1 MSDLFDKNITR
12 TLAADKQ
19 FLEQTQVP
27 IITLSASFRE
37 DLKRMHG
44 LPHNETSTDVVLSRA
59 HYSMALGVAQEAWQ
73 GKVDPQK
80 CWIVDPTNYVSKDD
94 WLSVRV
100 TEKIGKTVARHSILK
115 KAKDLADRFG
125 RKKLPILDSI
135 TPALL
140 YLSQSVERPI
150 LSFHTSVGNVLAG
163 QGKRVFQMVT
173 DPHVREDYLD
183 FGELPSK
190 YWFVFDDKTKI
201 ELLEKAALIDK
212 EIDSERIVVTGP
224 PIDPRIVAARTQK
237 QPWRSGPLRLCIT
250 TGGLGTNKSEILQL
264 LQKLL
269 PELHKTQYP
278 YELLVYVST
287 QRDIYTEVLA
297 LAGKHQLTVS
307 PLAKTDAKLRVMY
320 HPQIVDAN
328 ELLIKYAFPW
338 ANGFITKP
346 SGDMAYDA
354 VAAGCFLLTLQEWGV
369 WEVSIREQFEHL
381 GISRRLLLE
390 DVQDQLE
397 VLSSAQGKAQS
408 WIESAQRNALSLP
421 ASFTSGAKTILRE
434 YNALI

>member
-1 MSDLFDKNITR
+1 MSDLFDTNITR

-19 FLEQTQVP
+19 FLENTQVP

-37 DLKRMHG
+37 DVKRFHG
-44 LPHNETSTDVVLSRA
+44 LPNNETNTDLVLSRA

-73 GKVDPQK
+73 GKMDPKK

-94 WLSVRV
+94 WMSIQM
-100 TEKIGKTVARHSILK
+100 TEKIGKTIARHSFLK
-115 KAKDLADRFG
+115 KAKELVDRFG
-125 RKKLPILDSI
+125 RRKLPILDSI

-140 YLSQSVERPI
+140 YLSERVERPI
-150 LSFHTSVGNVLAG
+150 LSFHSSVGNVLAG

-183 FGELPSK
+183 FGELPTK

-212 EIDSERIVVTGP
+212 EVDSERIIVTGP
-224 PIDPRIVAARTQK
+224 PIDPRIIAARVKK
-237 QPWRSGPLRLCIT
+237 QPWRSGSLRLCIT

-264 LQKLL
+264 LNKLL
-269 PELHKTQYP
+269 PELHKSHCP
-278 YELLVYVST
+278 YELLVYAST
-287 QRDIYTEVLA
+287 HRDIYTEVLA
-297 LAGKHQLTVS
+297 TAGKHQITVS
-307 PLAKTDAKLRVMY
+307 PLAKTDAKLRVIY

-328 ELLIKYAFPW
+328 ELLIKYGFPW
-338 ANGFITKP
+338 AHGFITKP

-354 VAAGCFLLTLQEWGV
+354 AAAGCFLLTLQEWGV
-369 WEVSIREQFEHL
+369 WEVSIRESFEHL
-381 GISRRLLLE
+381 GISRRLLLA
-390 DVQDQLE
+390 DALDQLE

-408 WIESAQRNALSLP
+408 WIEAAQHNALGLP
-421 ASFTSGAKTILRE
+421 SSFTSGAKTILKT
-434 YNALI
+434 YKKLL

>member
-1 MSDLFDKNITR
+1 MSDLFDSNITR

-19 FLEQTQVP
+19 YLENTQIP

-44 LPHNETSTDVVLSRA
+44 LPNNETDVDVVLSRA

-73 GKVDPQK
+73 GKVDPKK
-80 CWIVDPTNYVSKDD
+80 CWIVDPTNYVSKED
-94 WLSVRV
+94 WLSVRM
-100 TEKIGKTVARHSILK
+100 TEEVGKTIARHSFLK
-115 KAKDLADRFG
+115 KTKDLIDRFG

-140 YLSQSVERPI
+140 YLSEQVERPI

-173 DPHVREDYLD
+173 DPHIREDYLD
-183 FGELPSK
+183 FGELPTK

-212 EIDSERIVVTGP
+212 EIDSERILVTGP
-224 PIDPRIVAARTQK
+224 PIDPRIVAARTKK

-250 TGGLGTNKSEILQL
+250 TGGLGTNKAEILQL
-264 LQKLL
+264 LNKLL
-269 PELHKTQYP
+269 PELHKTHKP

-297 LAGKHQLTVS
+297 IAGKNQITVS
-307 PLAKTDAKLRVMY
+307 PLAKTDAKLRVIY
-320 HPQIVDAN
+320 HPQIVNAN
-328 ELLIKYAFPW
+328 ELLIKYGFPW
-338 ANGFITKP
+338 AHGFVTKP

-354 VAAGCFLLTLQEWGV
+354 VAAGCFLLTLKEWGV
-369 WEVSIREQFEHL
+369 WEVSIRENFEHL

-390 DVQDQLE
+390 DIHDQLE
-397 VLSSAQGKAQS
+397 VLSSAQDKAQS
-408 WIESAQRNALSLP
+408 WIEGAQRKALAMP
-421 ASFTSGAKTILRE
+421 ASFTSGAKTILKTYRQ
-434 YNALI
+434 LL

>member
-1 MSDLFDKNITR
+1 MSDLFDTNITR

-19 FLEQTQVP
+19 YLEHTQVP

-44 LPHNETSTDVVLSRA
+44 LANNETDPDVVLSRA

-73 GKVDPQK
+73 GKVDPKK

-94 WLSVRV
+94 WLSVRM
-100 TEKIGKTVARHSILK
+100 TEEVGKTIARHSFLK
-115 KAKDLADRFG
+115 KAKDLVDRFG

-140 YLSQSVERPI
+140 YLSERIERPI

-173 DPHVREDYLD
+173 DPHIREDYLD
-183 FGELPSK
+183 FGELPTK

-224 PIDPRIVAARTQK
+224 PIDPRIVAARTK
-237 QPWRSGPLRLCIT
+237 KNPWRSGPLRLCIT
-250 TGGLGTNKSEILQL
+250 TGGLGTNKSEILHL
-264 LQKLL
+264 LNTLL
-269 PELHKTQYP
+269 PELHKSHCP

-297 LAGKHQLTVS
+297 TAGKHQITVS

-320 HPQIVDAN
+320 HPRIVDAN
-328 ELLIKYAFPW
+328 ELLIKYGFPW
-338 ANGFITKP
+338 AHGFITKP

-369 WEVSIREQFEHL
+369 WEVSIREHFEHL
-381 GISRRLLLE
+381 DISRRLLL
-390 DVQDQLE
+390 DDAVDQLE
-397 VLSSAQGKAQS
+397 VLMSAQAKAQS
-408 WIESAQRNALSLP
+408 WIEGAQRTAQSLP
-421 ASFTSGAKTILRE
+421 ASFTSGAKTILKT
-434 YNALI
+434 YKQLL

>member
-1 MSDLFDKNITR
+1 MSDLFDSNITR

-19 FLEQTQVP
+19 YLENTQVP

-44 LPHNETSTDVVLSRA
+44 LPNNETDVDVVLSRA

-73 GKVDPQK
+73 GKVDPKK

-94 WLSVRV
+94 WLSVRM
-100 TEKIGKTVARHSILK
+100 TEEVGKTIARHSFLK
-115 KAKDLADRFG
+115 KTKDLIDRFG

-140 YLSQSVERPI
+140 YLSEQVERPI

-173 DPHVREDYLD
+173 DPHIREDYLD
-183 FGELPSK
+183 FGELPTK

-212 EIDSERIVVTGP
+212 EIDSERILVTGP
-224 PIDPRIVAARTQK
+224 PIDPRIVAARTKK

-250 TGGLGTNKSEILQL
+250 TGGLGTNKAEILQL
-264 LQKLL
+264 LNKLL
-269 PELHKTQYP
+269 PELHKTHVP

-287 QRDIYTEVLA
+287 QRDIYTEVLEI
-297 LAGKHQLTVS
+297 AGKNQITVS
-307 PLAKTDAKLRVMY
+307 PLAKTDAKLRVIY
-320 HPQIVDAN
+320 HPQIVNAN
-328 ELLIKYAFPW
+328 ELLIRYGFPW
-338 ANGFITKP
+338 AHGFVTKP

-354 VAAGCFLLTLQEWGV
+354 VAAGCFLLTLKEWGV
-369 WEVSIREQFEHL
+369 WEVSIRESFEHL

-390 DVQDQLE
+390 DVHDQLE

-408 WIESAQRNALSLP
+408 WIEGAQRKALSMP
-421 ASFTSGAKTILRE
+421 ASFTSGAKTILKTYRQ
-434 YNALI
+434 LL

>member
-1 MSDLFDKNITR
+1 MSDLFDSNITQ
-12 TLAADKQ
+12 TLSADKQ
-19 FLEQTQVP
+19 LLEQTQVP

-37 DLKRMHG
+37 DLKKMHG
-44 LPHNETSTDVVLSRA
+44 LPNNNTDPDVVLSRA

-73 GKVDPQK
+73 GQVDPKK

-94 WLSVRV
+94 WMSVRM
-100 TEKIGKTVARHSILK
+100 TEEIGKTIARHSFLK
-115 KAKDLADRFG
+115 KAKDLVDRFG

-140 YLSQSVERPI
+140 YLSERIERPI

-183 FGELPSK
+183 FGELPTK
-190 YWFVFDDKTKI
+190 YWFVFDEKTKI

-212 EIDSERIVVTGP
+212 VVDSERIIVTGP
-224 PIDPRIVAARTQK
+224 PIDPRIVAGRVKK
-237 QPWRSGPLRLCIT
+237 QPWRSGPLQLCIT

-264 LQKLL
+264 LNKLL
-269 PELHKTQYP
+269 PELHKSHCP

-287 QRDIYTEVLA
+287 QRDIYTEVLET
-297 LAGKHQLTVS
+297 AGKHQITVS
-307 PLAKTDAKLRVMY
+307 PLAKTDAKLRVIY

-338 ANGFITKP
+338 AHGFITKP

-390 DVQDQLE
+390 DAIDQLE

-408 WIESAQRNALSLP
+408 WIESAQRAALTQP
-421 ASFTSGAKTILRE
+421 ASFTSGAKTILKT
-434 YNALI
+434 YKQLL